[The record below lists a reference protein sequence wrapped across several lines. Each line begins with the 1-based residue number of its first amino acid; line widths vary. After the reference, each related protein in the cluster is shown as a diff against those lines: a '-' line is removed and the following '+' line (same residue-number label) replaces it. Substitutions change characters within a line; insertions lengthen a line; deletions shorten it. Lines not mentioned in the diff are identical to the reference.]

1 MVVTMPKLGPA
12 QEKLMRAALRLGELR
27 TATPAYRNIANT
39 LNGKQFLRKD
49 GKDADF
55 FTPTEKAYETFAA
68 WGYRP
73 KAEPVAAAPAN
84 DDAPRL
90 IRIADI
96 DVGYRLRG
104 VDPER
109 VEALKASIGEIGLR
123 TPITVM
129 VAEGGRFRLSAG
141 AHRLETMR
149 QLGRT
154 EIWCFVRSGHAFDAE
169 LWEIDENLCRADLTP
184 ADRAMFVFRRKE
196 LYLMKHP
203 ETASG
208 ENQHTRGRQVGE
220 PSERFTAATAV
231 ATGRSERSLQRDAER
246 GEKIS
251 EKALRMLRGTH
262 LDKGAMLDRLKQLP
276 EDYQVRY
283 IEETLAE
290 EKRVQARS
298 KEIRSAKLSLKRKVR
313 TGLIKAIAEQGRS
326 APGEWPIAAY
336 AVGYADPPWEQQ
348 AYSDETGQD
357 KGLLYPAMPLDE
369 IKALCAGDR
378 SPFTRD
384 AIVYLW
390 VTANRLADGIDVL
403 RAWGFAYVS
412 CIVWD
417 KVHIGMGRWV
427 RDRHELVLIGKRGDF
442 PGLAEGTQPHSL
454 FSEVKSEHS
463 RKPVKVAEDIDR
475 LFPDLPKLELFQRR
489 QSLAPGDV
497 RLKGNWSFWGNE
509 SGVDQ

>member
-1 MVVTMPKLGPA
+1 L
-12 QEKLMRAALRLGELR
+12 
-27 TATPAYRNIANT
+27 
-39 LNGKQFLRKD
+39 
-49 GKDADF
+49 
-55 FTPTEKAYETFAA
+55 
-68 WGYRP
+68 
-73 KAEPVAAAPAN
+73 PAN
-84 DDAPRL
+84 DDVPRL
-90 IRIADI
+90 IPIAEI

-104 VDPER
+104 VDPDR
-109 VEALKASIGEIGLR
+109 VEALKASVGEIGLR

-129 VAEGGRFRLSAG
+129 AIEDGRFRLSAG

-149 QLGRT
+149 QLGRAD
-154 EIWCFVRSGHAFDAE
+154 IWCFVRSGDAFDDE

-184 ADRAMFVFRRKE
+184 ADRAIFVFRRKE

-203 ETASG
+203 ETAHGGDRAS
-208 ENQHTRGRQVGE
+208 RQVGDLNG
-220 PSERFTAATAV
+220 ERFTAATAV

-251 EKALRMLRGTH
+251 ENALRMLRGTH

-298 KEIRSAKLSLKRKVR
+298 KEIRTAKLSLKRKVR
-313 TGLIKAIAEQGRS
+313 TGLIKAIAEQGRA
-326 APGEWPIAAY
+326 APGEWPIAAF
-336 AVGYADPPWEQQ
+336 AIGYADPPWEQQ

-357 KGLLYPAMPLDE
+357 KGLLYPSMPLDE
-369 IKALCAGDR
+369 IKALCAGER

-384 AIVYLW
+384 AKLYLW
-390 VTANRLADGIDVL
+390 VPANRLDDGIDVL
-403 RAWGFAYVS
+403 RAWGFGYVTN
-412 CIVWD
+412 IVWD
-417 KVHIGMGRWV
+417 KVHIGMGREV
-427 RDRHELVLIGKRGDF
+427 RDRHEHLLIGKRGDF
-442 PGLAEGTQPHSL
+442 PGLDEGTQPHSL
-454 FSEVKSEHS
+454 FSEVKNEHS

-497 RLKGNWSFWGNE
+497 RLRGNWAFWGNE
-509 SGVDQ
+509 SGVEV